1 MQPLKTNKKKT
12 NKKEKKGKK
21 KKAGKEGK
29 EDKEKGGRGMDESG
43 SQFPS
48 GLRQAKA
55 SRDSL
60 AVEKS

>member
-1 MQPLKTNKKKT
+1 MQPLKTNKKT
-12 NKKEKKGKK
+12 NKQKRKEKKEKKRERTGKRTRR
-21 KKAGKEGK
+21 
-29 EDKEKGGRGMDESG
+29 RGTDESG
-43 SQFPS
+43 SQLPS